1 MFSNRKLQTAVRLG
15 LGMGAGAMA
24 VGFAPGAMAQD
35 AGADEPLEEIITT
48 GSRIKRADLDSASPV
63 TVLDR
68 EDIMAQGITDVGSL
82 IQRMPSM
89 SGTPLG
95 TTTNNGNNEEGTVQ
109 IDLRGMGPD
118 RTVTLINGKRTV
130 DGGDYTTIPSIMI
143 ERVEI
148 LKDGASAVYG
158 ADAVAG
164 VVNIITRKD
173 FEGVNIDILNAD
185 WFDTK
190 SGAQT
195 SLSFIAGKN
204 FDGGNFVFGAE
215 YVDQEEAFQSDV
227 PWAFMQGSY
236 YVYYDTDHG
245 CEVDP
250 TTCTFFGSSRI
261 PESRIQFSTTGGLET
276 LVPDR
281 PADPNAVPPI
291 TFRQNNFIGMIPSA
305 GATMV
310 QYDGHSYN
318 YAPVNYMQT
327 PYERINYFGEGHFDV
342 SEDILFTASFRG
354 TDRRTDQELA
364 PLPYDSSIYPSFS
377 GSFNGDAFQGISEQ
391 NFYVMQAID
400 SYNAANGTAFAY
412 EPVTNVRRRMVERPR
427 HFAQDVTQ
435 FQSTFGFTGQIGD
448 DMEWD
453 MYYNRGKRNVTNND
467 TGQFSG
473 VRLTGALGPSADLD
487 GDGTPE
493 CYSDLSDPST
503 LIVGCVPLNLFAG
516 EGAVTDDMYDWV
528 AVETVDTRITD
539 QEIFGASL
547 TGSAMDLPGGELGW
561 AVGAAYR
568 ADSYKFTPDSA
579 KSIGA
584 VTGGTTQGTDGS
596 LYSTALFGEVYAPL
610 FDNGTQSLA
619 LKGGAR
625 YDDYNLFGDDTTWQF
640 GVEFTA
646 LDSLKL
652 RATAGTAF
660 RAPGIDELFDGL
672 GRSAPS
678 YYDPCDA
685 SDFASNHGGNGAN
698 FAPGCAQEANRTDTQ
713 TTSLIG
719 GNRELV
725 PETADTYTAGFVFT
739 PEVGGNDLSITV
751 DWWRVEMDQAISSFG
766 VQYILNECYINNAQ
780 DQCDVIFRRSD
791 SDYTIRHII
800 DGNVNVATQTGEGV
814 DTEARYS
821 FDTDFGQFELSMLWA
836 HMLEREKTALPGDPV
851 QDLLGR
857 HTNTTSED
865 GGTYA
870 EDKMNF
876 SVRFHKGDF
885 TVSYLAE
892 YISDIKATATYNDY
906 TYKVDSYLYHDLVF
920 DYTLDA
926 MGETRLSAGFTNLT
940 DEAPPYLD
948 PGFNANTD
956 PNTYRVFGMGYY
968 LRLSQTF

>member
-1 MFSNRKLQTAVRLG
+1 MSSNSKLRNAVRLG
-15 LGMGAGAMA
+15 LGMGAGALA
-24 VGFAPGAMAQD
+24 VGFAPGALAQD
-35 AGADEPLEEIITT
+35 SADQEIAIEEIVTT

-68 EDIMAQGITDVGSL
+68 QAIMAQGITDVGNL

-95 TTTNNGNNEEGTVQ
+95 TTTNNGNTNEGAVQ
-109 IDLRGMGPD
+109 IDLRGMGVD
-118 RTVTLINGKRTV
+118 RTVSLINGKRTV
-130 DGGDYTTIPSIMI
+130 DGGDYTTIPAIMI

-173 FEGVNIDILNAD
+173 FEGINVDLQTAD
-185 WFDTK
+185 WFNTDK
-190 SGAQT
+190 GAQQT
-195 SLSFIAGKN
+195 LSFIAGTT

-215 YVDQEEAFQSDV
+215 YIDQEEAFQRDT
-227 PWAFMQGSY
+227 PWDFLQGSY
-236 YVYYDTDHG
+236 YVYYDTDQG
-245 CEVDP
+245 CETNP

-261 PESRIQFSTTGGLET
+261 PESRIQFS
-276 LVPDR
+276 
-281 PADPNAVPPI
+281 
-291 TFRQNNFIGMIPSA
+291 SA
-305 GATMV
+305 GAGLGGIDGIFMV
-310 QYDGHSYN
+310 ESPGATITPYDGRTYN

-327 PYERINYFGEGHFDV
+327 PYERLNYFGEGAFDV
-342 SEDILFTASFRG
+342 ADDLRFTASFRG
-354 TDRRTDQELA
+354 NTRNTAQELA
-364 PLPYDSSIYPSFS
+364 PLPYDSNIYPSYA
-377 GSFNGDAFQGISEQ
+377 GSFQGSPYLGVSEQ
-391 NFYVMQAID
+391 SFYVQQIID
-400 SYNAANGTAFAY
+400 NYNADNGTAFPY
-412 EPVTNVRRRMVERPR
+412 EPVTNIRRRMLERPR
-427 HFAQDVTQ
+427 RFEQDLSQ
-435 FQSTFGFTGQIGD
+435 FQAVFGLEGTFNEMD
-448 DMEWD
+448 WD
-453 MYYNRGKRNVTNND
+453 VYYNRGKRSITNND

-473 VRLTGALGPSADLD
+473 VRLTDALGPSADLD

-493 CYSDLSDPST
+493 CYTDPADPST
-503 LIVGCVPLNLFAG
+503 LIVGCTPLNLFAG
-516 EGAVTDDMYDWV
+516 EGAVTDAMYDYV
-528 AVETVDTRITD
+528 SVETVDSRITS

-547 TGSAMDLPGGELGW
+547 TGSAFELPAGELGW

-568 ADSYKFTPDSA
+568 GEKYKFTPDSA

-596 LYSTALFGEVYAPL
+596 LYSQALFGELYAPL

-625 YDDYNLFGDDTTWQF
+625 YDNYNLFGSDTTWQF
-640 GVEFTA
+640 GVEMQA

-660 RAPGIDELFDGL
+660 RAPSISELFDGL

-685 SDFASNHGGNGAN
+685 SDYQSNLGGNGTNVA
-698 FAPGCAQEANRTDTQ
+698 AGCALEANRTDTQ

-739 PEVGGNDLSITV
+739 PEFGSGDLSLTV
-751 DWWRVEMDQAISSFG
+751 DWWQIDLETAISSYG
-766 VQYILNECYINNAQ
+766 VQFILNQCYDEG
-780 DQCDVIFRRSD
+780 DQSQCALITRRLD
-791 SDYTIRHII
+791 QDYTIKEII
-800 DGNVNVATQTGEGV
+800 DANVNVGSQTGAGI
-814 DTEARYS
+814 DTEVRYN
-821 FDTDFGQFELSMLWA
+821 FDVSFGQFELAMLWA
-836 HMLEREKTALPGDPV
+836 HMLERKKVPLPGAAE
-851 QDLLGR
+851 QDLLGK
-857 HTNTTSED
+857 HTNTTAED

-870 EDKMNF
+870 EDKINF
-876 SVRFHKGDF
+876 SARFNRGDF

-892 YISDIKATATYNDY
+892 YISAIDATATYNDY
-906 TYKVDSYLYHDLVF
+906 TYQVDSLLYHDLVF

-926 MGETRLSAGFTNLT
+926 MGETRLTAGFTNLT
-940 DEAPPYLD
+940 DEAPPYID

-956 PNTYRVFGMGYY
+956 PNTYRMFGIGYF
-968 LRLSQTF
+968 LRISQTF

>member
-1 MFSNRKLQTAVRLG
+1 MSSNSKLRNAVRLG
-15 LGMGAGAMA
+15 LGMGAGALA
-24 VGFAPGAMAQD
+24 VGIAPGALAQD
-35 AGADEPLEEIITT
+35 SADQEVAIEEIITT

-68 EDIMAQGITDVGSL
+68 EAIMAQGITDVGNL

-95 TTTNNGNNEEGTVQ
+95 TTTNNGNTEEGSVQ
-109 IDLRGMGPD
+109 IDLRGMGVD
-118 RTVTLINGKRTV
+118 RTVSLINGKRSV

-173 FEGVNIDILNAD
+173 FEGINVDLQTAD
-185 WFDTK
+185 WFNTDNGTQ
-190 SGAQT
+190 QT
-195 SLSFIAGKN
+195 LSFIAGTT

-215 YVDQEEAFQSDV
+215 YIDQQEAFQRDT
-227 PWAFMQGSY
+227 PWDFLQGSY
-236 YVYYDTDHG
+236 YVYYDTDEG
-245 CEVDP
+245 CETNP

-261 PESRIQFSTTGGLET
+261 PESRIQFSSSGAGLGGIDGIFMVES
-276 LVPDR
+276 P
-281 PADPNAVPPI
+281 
-291 TFRQNNFIGMIPSA
+291 
-305 GATMV
+305 GATITP
-310 QYDGHSYN
+310 YDGRTYN

-327 PYERINYFGEGHFDV
+327 PYERVNYFGEGAFEVAD
-342 SEDILFTASFRG
+342 DLRFTASFRG
-354 TDRRTDQELA
+354 NTRNTAQELA
-364 PLPYDSSIYPSFS
+364 PLPYDSNIYPSYA
-377 GSFNGDAFQGISEQ
+377 GSFQGSPYLGVSEQ
-391 NFYVMQAID
+391 SFYVRQIID
-400 SYNAANGTAFAY
+400 DYNAANGTAHGY
-412 EPVTNVRRRMVERPR
+412 EPVTNIRRRMLERPR
-427 HFAQDVTQ
+427 RFEQDLSQ
-435 FQSTFGFTGQIGD
+435 FQAVFGLEGSFNEMD
-448 DMEWD
+448 WD
-453 MYYNRGKRNVTNND
+453 VYYNRGKRSIVNND

-473 VRLTGALGPSADLD
+473 VRLTDALGPSADLD

-493 CYSDLSDPST
+493 CYTDLTDVST
-503 LIVGCVPLNLFAG
+503 LIVGCTPLNLFAG
-516 EGAVTDDMYDWV
+516 EGAVTDEMYDYV
-528 AVETVDTRITD
+528 SVETVDSRITQ

-547 TGSAMDLPGGELGW
+547 TGSAFELPGGELGW

-568 ADSYKFTPDSA
+568 GEKYKFTPDSA

-596 LYSTALFGEVYAPL
+596 LYSQAVFGELYAPL

-625 YDDYNLFGDDTTWQF
+625 YDNYNLFGSDTTWQF
-640 GVEFTA
+640 GVEMQA

-660 RAPGIDELFDGL
+660 RAPSISELFDGL

-685 SDFASNHGGNGAN
+685 SDYQSNLGGNGTN
-698 FAPGCAQEANRTDTQ
+698 FAPGCALEANRTDTQ

-739 PEVGGNDLSITV
+739 PEFGGGGLSLTV
-751 DWWRVEMDQAISSFG
+751 DWWQIDLETAISSYG
-766 VQYILNECYINNAQ
+766 VQFILNECYQ
-780 DQCDVIFRRSD
+780 GGDQSQCALISRRLD
-791 SDYTIRHII
+791 QDYTIREII
-800 DGNVNVATQTGEGV
+800 DANVNVGSQTGAGI
-814 DTEARYS
+814 DTEVRYD
-821 FDTDFGQFELSMLWA
+821 FDVNFGQFELAMLWA
-836 HMLEREKTALPGDPV
+836 HMLERKKVPLPGAAE

-857 HTNTTSED
+857 HTNTTAED

-870 EDKMNF
+870 EDKINF
-876 SVRFHKGDF
+876 SARFNTGDF

-892 YISDIKATATYNDY
+892 YISAIDATATYNTSY
-906 TYKVDSYLYHDLVF
+906 TYQVDSILYHDLVF

-926 MGETRLSAGFTNLT
+926 MGETRLTAGFTNLT
-940 DEAPPYLD
+940 DEKPPYID

-956 PNTYRVFGMGYY
+956 PNTYRMFGVGYF
-968 LRLSQTF
+968 LRISQTF

>member
-1 MFSNRKLQTAVRLG
+1 MFSNRKLQKAVRLG
-15 LGMGAGAMA
+15 LGMGAGALA

-35 AGADEPLEEIITT
+35 ANSADEPLEEIVTT

-68 EDIMAQGITDVGSL
+68 EDIVAQGITDVGNL

-109 IDLRGMGPD
+109 IDLRGMGVD
-118 RTVTLINGKRTV
+118 RTVTLVNGKRTV

-173 FEGVNIDILNAD
+173 FEGVNVDVQNVD

-190 SGAQT
+190 KAQQT

-215 YVDQEEAFQSDV
+215 YVDQEEALQSDT
-227 PWAFMQGSY
+227 PWAFLKGSY
-236 YVYYDTDHG
+236 YVYYDADQG
-245 CEVDP
+245 CETNP

-261 PESRIQFSTTGGLET
+261 PESRITFSTPGGLET
-276 LVPDR
+276 LVDDRAADPGATPPVTFLRR
-281 PADPNAVPPI
+281 PAI
-291 TFRQNNFIGMIPSA
+291 FMIESP
-305 GATMV
+305 GATMTA
-310 QYDGHSYN
+310 YDNRTYN
-318 YAPVNYMQT
+318 YAPTNYMQT

-342 SEDILFTASFRG
+342 SDDIVFTASFRG

-364 PLPYDSSIYPSFS
+364 PLPYDSNIYPSFA
-377 GSFNGDAFQGISEQ
+377 GTFGGAAYNGISED
-391 NFYVMQAID
+391 NFYVRQAID
-400 SYNAANGTAFAY
+400 AYNTANGTAFAY

-427 HFAQDVTQ
+427 HYTQDLAQLQ
-435 FQSTFGFTGQIGD
+435 ASFGFAGVIN

-453 MYYNRGKRNVTNND
+453 VYYNRGKRTLINNN

-493 CYSDLSDPST
+493 CYTDITDAST
-503 LIVGCVPLNLFAG
+503 LITGCTPLNLFAG
-516 EGAVTDDMYDWV
+516 EGAVTDDMYNWV
-528 AVETVDTRITD
+528 AVETVDSRVNE
-539 QEIFGASL
+539 QEIFGAAL

-561 AVGAAYR
+561 AVGTQYR
-568 ADSYKFTPDSA
+568 AETYKFTPDSA
-579 KSIGA
+579 KAIGA

-596 LYSTALFGEVYAPL
+596 LYSKSLFFELYAPL
-610 FDNGTQSLA
+610 FDNGSQSLA
-619 LKGGAR
+619 LTGGAR

-640 GVEFTA
+640 GVEFQA
-646 LDSLKL
+646 LDSLKF

-685 SDFASNHGGNGAN
+685 SDFASNLGGNGASI
-698 FAPGCAQEANRTDTQ
+698 APGCAQEANRTDTQ
-713 TTSLIG
+713 TTSLEG
-719 GNRELV
+719 GNLDLV

-739 PEVGGNDLSITV
+739 PEIGGNDLSLTV
-751 DWWRVEMDQAISSFG
+751 DWWSIEMDKAISSYG
-766 VQYILNECYINNAQ
+766 VQYILNQCYVNGAA
-780 DQCDVIFRRSD
+780 DQCALITRRAD
-791 SDYTIRHII
+791 ADYTIRDII
-800 DGNVNVATQTGEGV
+800 DSNVNVATQTGSGI
-814 DTEARYS
+814 DTEVRYN
-821 FDTDFGQFELSMLWA
+821 FDTSFGQFELSLLWA

-851 QDLLGR
+851 QDLLGS

-870 EDKMNF
+870 EDKLNF
-876 SVRFHKGDF
+876 SARFHTGDLS
-885 TVSYLAE
+885 VSYLTE
-892 YISDIKATATYNDY
+892 YISDINATATYNNY
-906 TYKVDSYLYHDLVF
+906 TYKIDAIMYHDLVF

-926 MGETRLSAGFTNLT
+926 LGETRLTAGFTNLT
-940 DEAPPYLD
+940 DEAPPYID

-956 PNTYRVFGMGYY
+956 PNTYRVFGRGYF

>member
-68 EDIMAQGITDVGSL
+68 EDIMAQGITDVGNL

-95 TTTNNGNNEEGTVQ
+95 TTTNNGNNSTGTVQ
-109 IDLRGMGPD
+109 IDLRGMGVD
-118 RTVTLINGKRTV
+118 RTVSLVNGKRTV

-148 LKDGASAVYG
+148 LKDGASAIYG

-173 FEGVNIDILNAD
+173 FEGVNIDVQTAD

-190 SGAQT
+190 KGSQSSIA
-195 SLSFIAGKN
+195 LIAGTT
-204 FDGGNFVFGAE
+204 FDDGNFVFGAE
-215 YVDQEEAFQSDV
+215 YVDQEEALQSDT
-227 PWAFMQGSY
+227 PWAFLKGSY
-236 YVYYDTDHG
+236 YVYYDTDEG
-245 CEVDP
+245 CETNP

-261 PESRIQFSTTGGLET
+261 PESRIQFAIPGSNLDGVYMVESPG
-276 LVPDR
+276 
-281 PADPNAVPPI
+281 AVI
-291 TFRQNNFIGMIPSA
+291 TP
-305 GATMV
+305 
-310 QYDGHSYN
+310 YDGRTYN

-327 PYERINYFGEGHFDV
+327 PYERLNYFGEGNFRV
-342 SEDILFTASFRG
+342 SESIEFTAQFRG
-354 TDRRTDQELA
+354 NTRRSDQELA
-364 PLPYDSSIYPSFS
+364 PLPYDSNIYPSYA
-377 GSFNGDAFQGISEQ
+377 GTFNGNAYNGISED
-391 NFYVMQAID
+391 NFYVVQAID
-400 SYNAANGTAFAY
+400 AYNTANGTTFAP
-412 EPVTNVRRRMVERPR
+412 EPVTNVRRRMLERPR
-427 HFAQDVTQ
+427 HYTQDLSQ
-435 FQSTFGFTGQIGD
+435 FQAVFGFNGTIN
-448 DMEWD
+448 DMDWD
-453 MYYNRGKRNVTNND
+453 VYYNRGKRTIVNNN

-493 CYSDLSDPST
+493 CYSDLADPST
-503 LIVGCVPLNLFAG
+503 LIVGCTPLNLFAG
-516 EGAVTDDMYDWV
+516 EGAVTDEMYDWV
-528 AVETVDTRITD
+528 AVETVDTRVTS
-539 QEIFGASL
+539 QEILGASI
-547 TGSAMDLPGGELGW
+547 TGSAWELPGGEMGW
-561 AVGAAYR
+561 AVGSAYR
-568 ADSYKFTPDSA
+568 AEAYKFTPDSA
-579 KSIGA
+579 KAIGA

-596 LYSTALFGEVYAPL
+596 LYSKSLFVEAYAPL

-619 LKGGAR
+619 LTGGAR

-640 GVEFTA
+640 GVEFQA
-646 LDSLKL
+646 LDALKL

-660 RAPGIDELFDGL
+660 RAPSIAELFDGL

-685 SDFASNHGGNGAN
+685 SDYASNLGGNGTN

-719 GNRELV
+719 GNRDLV
-725 PETADTYTAGFVFT
+725 PETADTFTAGLVFT
-739 PEVGGNDLSITV
+739 PEVAGNDLSITL
-751 DWWRVEMDQAISSFG
+751 DWWRIEMDKAISSFG
-766 VQYILNECYINNAQ
+766 VQYILNQCYVNGAA
-780 DQCDVIFRRSD
+780 DQCAVISRRAD
-791 SDYTIRHII
+791 ADYTIREII
-800 DGNVNVATQTGEGV
+800 DGNVNVSTQNGEGI
-814 DTEARYS
+814 DTEVRYA
-821 FDTDFGQFELSMLWA
+821 FDTSFGQFETALLWA
-836 HMLEREKTALPGDPV
+836 HMLERTKTALPGDPEE
-851 QDLLGR
+851 DLLGR
-857 HTNTTSED
+857 HTNTTAED

-870 EDKMNF
+870 EDKLNF
-876 SVRFHKGDF
+876 SVRFHTGDLS
-885 TVSYLAE
+885 VSYLAE
-892 YISDIKATATYNDY
+892 YISDIKATATYNTDY
-906 TYKVDSYLYHDLVF
+906 TYTVDSILYHDLVF

-926 MGETRLSAGFTNLT
+926 LGTTRLTAGFTNLT
-940 DEAPPYLD
+940 DEAPPYID

-956 PNTYRVFGMGYY
+956 PNTYRVFGRGYF

>member
-1 MFSNRKLQTAVRLG
+1 MYSNSKLRSAVRLS
-15 LGMGAGAMA
+15 LGIGAGALA
-24 VGFAPGAMAQD
+24 AGYAPGAIAQEIS
-35 AGADEPLEEIITT
+35 ADEQPLEEIITT
-48 GSRIKRADLDSASPV
+48 GSRIKRADLESASPV

-68 EDIMAQGITDVGSL
+68 EDIMAQGITDVGNL

-95 TTTNNGNNEEGTVQ
+95 TTTNNGNTEEGQVQ
-109 IDLRGMGPD
+109 IDLRGMGVD

-164 VVNIITRKD
+164 VVNIITRKN
-173 FEGVNIDILNAD
+173 FEGVNVDLQTSD

-190 SGAQT
+190 AGAQQV
-195 SLSFIAGKN
+195 LSVIAGKN

-215 YVDQEEAFQSDV
+215 YVDQEEAFQRDT
-227 PWAFMQGSY
+227 PWAFLQGSY
-236 YVYYDTDHG
+236 YVYYDSDEG
-245 CEVDP
+245 CEVSP

-261 PESRIQFSTTGGLET
+261 PESRIQFAIPGTALDDVFMIESPG
-276 LVPDR
+276 
-281 PADPNAVPPI
+281 AVMTP
-291 TFRQNNFIGMIPSA
+291 
-305 GATMV
+305 
-310 QYDGHSYN
+310 YDGRTYN

-327 PYERINYFGEGHFDV
+327 PYERINYFGEGTFDV
-342 SEDILFTASFRG
+342 SDDIQFTGSFRG
-354 TDRRTDQELA
+354 TDRRSDQELA
-364 PLPYDSSIYPSFS
+364 PLPYDSNIYPSYS
-377 GSFNGDAFQGISEQ
+377 GSFNGNAYLGISEQ
-391 NFYVMQAID
+391 NFYVRQAID
-400 SYNAANGTAFAY
+400 AYNAANGTTFGY
-412 EPVTNVRRRMVERPR
+412 EPVTNIRRRMVERPR
-427 HFAQDVTQ
+427 HFAQDLSQ
-435 FQSTFGFTGQIGD
+435 FQAAFGFTGQVGD

-453 MYYNRGKRNVTNND
+453 VYYNRGKRTLVNYD

-493 CYSDLSDPST
+493 CYTDLSDPST
-503 LIVGCVPLNLFAG
+503 LITGCVPLNLFAG
-516 EGAVTDDMYDWV
+516 EGAVTDAMYDWV
-528 AVETVDTRITD
+528 AVETVDSRVRE

-568 ADSYKFTPDSA
+568 GEQYKFTPDSA

-596 LYSTALFGEVYAPL
+596 LYSKALFAEVYAPI
-610 FDNGTQSLA
+610 FDNGEQAVA

-625 YDDYNLFGDDTTWQF
+625 YDDYNLFGDDTTWQV
-640 GVEFTA
+640 GIEFQA
-646 LDSLKL
+646 MDSLKF
-652 RATAGTAF
+652 RGTAGTAF

-685 SDFASNHGGNGAN
+685 SDYESNHGGDGTN

-719 GNRELV
+719 GNLALI
-725 PETADTYTAGFVFT
+725 PETADTFTAGVVFT
-739 PEVGGNDLSITV
+739 PEIGDSDLSITL
-751 DWWRVEMDQAISSFG
+751 DWWRIEMEDAISSYG
-766 VQYILNECYINNAQ
+766 VQYILNQCYIEL
-780 DQCDVIFRRSD
+780 DQTQCALISRRND
-791 SDYTIRHII
+791 TDYTIREII
-800 DGNVNVATQTGEGV
+800 DQNVNVATQTGEGI
-814 DTEARYS
+814 DTEVRFD
-821 FDTDFGQFELSMLWA
+821 FDTEVGQFELAFLWS
-836 HMLEREKTALPGDPV
+836 HLLERTKTALPGGPE
-851 QDLLGR
+851 QDLLGQ
-857 HTNTTSED
+857 HTNTTAED

-870 EDKMNF
+870 EDKVNF
-876 SVRFHKGDF
+876 SAHYYVGDF
-885 TVSYLAE
+885 KIGYLAE
-892 YISDIKATATYNDY
+892 FISDINATATYNTDY
-906 TYKVDSYLYHDLVF
+906 TYKVDSILYHDLVF

-926 MGETRLSAGFTNLT
+926 FGETRVSLGITNIS
-940 DEAPPYLD
+940 DEAPPYID

-956 PNTYRVFGMGYY
+956 PNTYRVFGRGYF

>member
-24 VGFAPGAMAQD
+24 VGFAPSALAQD

-68 EDIMAQGITDVGSL
+68 EDIMAQGITDVGNL

-95 TTTNNGNNEEGTVQ
+95 TTTNNGNNNTGTVQ
-109 IDLRGMGPD
+109 IDLRGMGVD
-118 RTVTLINGKRTV
+118 RTISLVNGKRTV

-148 LKDGASAVYG
+148 LKDGASAIYG

-173 FEGVNIDILNAD
+173 FEGVNIDVQNAD
-185 WFDTK
+185 WFDTDNGRQ
-190 SGAQT
+190 SSIA
-195 SLSFIAGKN
+195 LIAGTT
-204 FDGGNFVFGAE
+204 FDDGNFVFGAE
-215 YVDQEEAFQSDV
+215 YVDQEAALQSDT
-227 PWAFMQGSY
+227 PWAFLSGSY
-236 YVYYDTDHG
+236 YVYYDTDEG

-261 PESRIQFSTTGGLET
+261 PESRIQFAIPGTALDDIFMIESPG
-276 LVPDR
+276 
-281 PADPNAVPPI
+281 AVMTP
-291 TFRQNNFIGMIPSA
+291 
-305 GATMV
+305 
-310 QYDGHSYN
+310 YDGRTYN
-318 YAPVNYMQT
+318 YAPTNYMQT
-327 PYERINYFGEGHFDV
+327 PYERLNYFGEGSFSVAD
-342 SEDILFTASFRG
+342 DIEFTAQFRG
-354 TDRRTDQELA
+354 NTRRSDQELA
-364 PLPYDSSIYPSFS
+364 PLPYDSNIYPSYS
-377 GSFNGDAFQGISEQ
+377 GTFNGNAYNGVSED
-391 NFYVMQAID
+391 NFYVTQAID
-400 SYNAANGTAFAY
+400 AYNAANTTAFAY

-427 HFAQDVTQ
+427 HYTQDLTQ
-435 FQSTFGFTGQIGD
+435 FQSVLGFNGTVN
-448 DMEWD
+448 DMDWD
-453 MYYNRGKRNVTNND
+453 VYYNRGKRTIVNNN

-473 VRLTGALGPSADLD
+473 VRLTGALGPSQDAD
-487 GDGTPE
+487 GDGVPE
-493 CYSDLSDPST
+493 CYADNADLST
-503 LIVGCVPLNLFAG
+503 LIIGCTPLNLFAG
-516 EGAVTDDMYDWV
+516 EGAVTDAMYNWV
-528 AVETVDTRITD
+528 AVETVDTRVTS
-539 QEIFGASL
+539 QEILGASI
-547 TGSAMDLPGGELGW
+547 TGSAWELPGGEMGW
-561 AVGAAYR
+561 AVGANYR
-568 ADSYKFTPDSA
+568 AEAYKFTPDSA
-579 KSIGA
+579 KAIGA

-596 LYSTALFGEVYAPL
+596 LYSKSLFVEAYAPL

-619 LKGGAR
+619 LTGGAR

-640 GVEFTA
+640 GVEFQA

-685 SDFASNHGGNGAN
+685 SDYASNLGGNGTN

-719 GNRELV
+719 GNLALV
-725 PETADTYTAGFVFT
+725 PETADTFTAGLVFT
-739 PEVGGNDLSITV
+739 PEVGGNDLSITL
-751 DWWRVEMDQAISSFG
+751 DWWSIEMDQAISSFG
-766 VQYILNECYINNAQ
+766 VQYILNQCYENGQA
-780 DQCDVIFRRSD
+780 DQCAVISRRAD
-791 SDYTIRHII
+791 ADYTIRQII
-800 DGNVNVATQTGEGV
+800 DGNVNVATQTGSGI
-814 DTEARYS
+814 DTEVRYG
-821 FDTDFGQFELSMLWA
+821 FDTNVGQFELSLLWA

-851 QDLLGR
+851 QDLLGS

-870 EDKMNF
+870 DDKMNF
-876 SVRFHKGDF
+876 SVRFHTGDL
-885 TVSYLAE
+885 TISYLAE
-892 YISDIKATATYNDY
+892 YISAIDATATYNTTY
-906 TYKVDSYLYHDLVF
+906 TYTVDSHLYHDLVF

-926 MGETRLSAGFTNLT
+926 LGETRLTAGFTNLT
-940 DEAPPYLD
+940 DEAPPYID

-956 PNTYRVFGMGYY
+956 PNTYRVFGMGYF

>member
-1 MFSNRKLQTAVRLG
+1 MFSNRKLQTAVRTALG
-15 LGMGAGAMA
+15 LGAGAMA

-68 EDIMAQGITDVGSL
+68 EDIMAQGITDVGNL

-109 IDLRGMGPD
+109 IDLRGMGVD

-173 FEGVNIDILNAD
+173 FEGVNVDIQNANWIDTEGAD
-185 WFDTK
+185 
-190 SGAQT
+190 Q
-195 SLSFIAGKN
+195 LSVALIAGKN

-215 YVDQEEAFQSDV
+215 YVDQQQALQSDT
-227 PWAFMQGSY
+227 PWAFLSGSY
-236 YVYYDTDHG
+236 YVYYDADQG

-261 PESRIQFSTTGGLET
+261 PESRISFAIPGTTIDDIFMIESPG
-276 LVPDR
+276 
-281 PADPNAVPPI
+281 AVMTP
-291 TFRQNNFIGMIPSA
+291 
-305 GATMV
+305 
-310 QYDGHSYN
+310 YDGRTYN
-318 YAPVNYMQT
+318 YAPSNYMQT
-327 PYERINYFGEGHFDV
+327 PYERINYFGEGHFEV
-342 SEDILFTASFRG
+342 SEDIEFTASFRG

-364 PLPYDSSIYPSFS
+364 PLPYDTNIYPSYA
-377 GSFNGDAFQGISEQ
+377 GAFNGAPYLGVSED
-391 NFYVMQAID
+391 NYYVVQAID
-400 SYNAANGTAFAY
+400 AYNAANGTAHGY
-412 EPVTNVRRRMVERPR
+412 EPVTNIRRRMVERPR
-427 HFAQDVTQ
+427 HYTQDVVQ
-435 FQSTFGFTGQIGD
+435 FQSTFGFNGTIGD
-448 DMEWD
+448 GLDWD
-453 MYYNRGKRNVTNND
+453 VYYNRGKRTVVNNN

-473 VRLTGALGPSADLD
+473 VRLTGALGPSADFD

-493 CYSDLSDPST
+493 CYADLADPAS
-503 LIVGCVPLNLFAG
+503 LITGCVPLNLFAG
-516 EGAVTDDMYDWV
+516 EGAVTDAMFDWV
-528 AVETVDTRITD
+528 AVETVDSRVNE
-539 QEIFGASL
+539 QEIFGASI
-547 TGSAMDLPGGELGW
+547 TGAAMDLPGGELGW
-561 AVGAAYR
+561 AVGTAYR
-568 ADSYKFTPDSA
+568 GETYKFTPDSA
-579 KSIGA
+579 KAIGA

-596 LYSTALFGEVYAPL
+596 LYSKSLFAEVYAPL
-610 FDNGTQSLA
+610 FDNGSQSLA

-646 LDSLKL
+646 MDSLKL

-685 SDFASNHGGNGAN
+685 SDFAANLGGNGTN
-698 FAPGCAQEANRTDTQ
+698 FAAGCALEANRTDTQ
-713 TTSLIG
+713 TTSLEG
-719 GNRELV
+719 GNPALI

-739 PEVGGNDLSITV
+739 PEIGGNDLSLTV
-751 DWWRVEMDQAISSFG
+751 DWWRIEMEESISSYG
-766 VQYILNECYINNAQ
+766 VQYIL
-780 DQCDVIFRRSD
+780 DQCYVGGDQTQCALITRRLD
-791 SDYTIRHII
+791 ADYTIRDII
-800 DGNVNVATQTGEGV
+800 DANVNVASQTGEGV
-814 DTEARYS
+814 DTEIRYN
-821 FDTDFGQFELSMLWA
+821 FDTSVGQFELSMLWA
-836 HMLEREKTALPGDPV
+836 HMLERQKVPLPGDPAT
-851 QDLLGR
+851 DLLGQ
-857 HTNTTSED
+857 HTDSTSED
-865 GGTYA
+865 GGSYP
-870 EDKMNF
+870 EDKWNF
-876 SVRFHKGDF
+876 SARYHRGDF

-892 YISDIKATATYNDY
+892 YVSDISATAKYNDY
-906 TYKVDSYLYHDLVF
+906 TYKVDSIMYHDLVF

-926 MGETRLSAGFTNLT
+926 VGETRLTAGVTNLT
-940 DEAPPYLD
+940 DEAPPYID
-948 PGFNANTD
+948 PAFNANTD
-956 PNTYRVFGMGYY
+956 PTTYRMFGMGYF
-968 LRLSQTF
+968 LRISQTF

>member
-1 MFSNRKLQTAVRLG
+1 MFSNRKLQKAVRLG
-15 LGMGAGAMA
+15 LGIGAGAFA
-24 VGFAPGAMAQD
+24 VGFAPGAIAQSTSS
-35 AGADEPLEEIITT
+35 ADEPIEEIITT
-48 GSRIKRADLDSASPV
+48 GSRIKRADLESASPV
-63 TVLDR
+63 TVIDR
-68 EDIMAQGITDVGSL
+68 EAIMSAGITDVGNL

-95 TTTNNGNNEEGTVQ
+95 TTTNNGNTNEGAVQ

-118 RTVTLINGKRTV
+118 RTVTLINGRRTV

-148 LKDGASAVYG
+148 LKDGASAIYG

-173 FEGVNIDILNAD
+173 FEGVNVDITSSD
-185 WFDTK
+185 WFNTDN
-190 SGAQT
+190 GEQVA
-195 SLSFIAGKN
+195 LSMIAGKN

-215 YVDQEEAFQSDV
+215 YVDQKEAFQRDT
-227 PWAFMQGSY
+227 PWDFLKGSY
-236 YVYYDTDHG
+236 YVYYDTDQG
-245 CEVDP
+245 CETNPVS
-250 TTCTFFGSSRI
+250 CTFFGSSRI
-261 PESRIQFSTTGGLET
+261 PESRIQFATPGGLET
-276 LVPDR
+276 TNPSS
-281 PADPNAVPPI
+281 ASA
-291 TFRQNNFIGMIPSA
+291 TFMIPSP
-305 GATMV
+305 GAVMTP
-310 QYDGHSYN
+310 YDGRSYN

-327 PYERINYFGEGHFDV
+327 PYSRINYFGEGTFDV
-342 SEDILFTASFRG
+342 SDDIQFSASFRG
-354 TDRRTDQELA
+354 TERRSDQELA
-364 PLPYDSSIYPSFS
+364 PLPYDSNIYPSYA
-377 GSFNGDAFQGISEQ
+377 GSFNGAAYNGISEQ
-391 NFYVMQAID
+391 NYYVTQAI
-400 SYNAANGTAFAY
+400 SAYNAANGTSFAP

-435 FQSTFGFTGQIGD
+435 FQATMGFAGTIGD
-448 DMEWD
+448 GMDWEV
-453 MYYNRGKRNVTNND
+453 YYNRGKRAIANYD

-493 CYSDLSDPST
+493 CYSDLSDPGS
-503 LIVGCVPLNLFAG
+503 LITGCVPLNLFAG
-516 EGAVTDDMYDWV
+516 EGAVTDAEYDWV
-528 AVETVDTRITD
+528 AVETVDTRISQ
-539 QEIFGASL
+539 QEIWGASI
-547 TGSAMDLPGGELGW
+547 TGSAFDLPGGELGW
-561 AVGAAYR
+561 AVGASYR
-568 ADSYKFTPDSA
+568 GEAYKFTPDSA

-584 VTGGTTQGTDGS
+584 VTGGTTQGTDGT
-596 LYSTALFGEVYAPL
+596 LYSKAFFGEVYAPL

-625 YDDYNLFGDDTTWQF
+625 YDDYNLFGDDTTWQL
-640 GVEFTA
+640 GIEFQA

-660 RAPGIDELFDGL
+660 RAPGIDELYDGL

-685 SDFASNHGGNGAN
+685 SDYASNHGGNGTN

-719 GNRELV
+719 GNLALV

-739 PEVGGNDLSITV
+739 PEFGDGGLSLTV
-751 DWWRVEMDQAISSFG
+751 DWWRIELDKAISSYG
-766 VQYILNECYINNAQ
+766 VQYILNQCYIEGVQ
-780 DQCDVIFRRSD
+780 EQCNLITRRLDV
-791 SDYTIRHII
+791 DYTIRDII

-814 DTEARYS
+814 DTEVRYD
-821 FDTDFGQFELSMLWA
+821 FDTSFGQFELSLLWA
-836 HMLEREKTALPGDPV
+836 HLLERSKTALPGDPV
-851 QDLLGR
+851 EDLLGR
-857 HTNTTSED
+857 HTNTTAED

-876 SVRFHKGDF
+876 SARYHVGDF
-885 TVSYLAE
+885 TISYLAE
-892 YISDIKATATYNDY
+892 YISGVDATATYQDY
-906 TYKVDSYLYHDLVF
+906 TYGVPSLLYHDLVL

-926 MGETRLSAGFTNLT
+926 FGETRLTLGVTNLT
-940 DEAPPYLD
+940 DEEPPYID

-956 PNTYRVFGMGYY
+956 PNTYRVFGTGYF